1 MPSTTVRIL
10 SSSEETIPLPSELPE
25 LPVSASEFLDYV
37 NKNPDV
43 PIRELLQPFLAYE
56 SVLRSYFAQDPDN
69 ALVKGHIGLISLFEN
84 DNAAFAKIRARD
96 LATETTEEKERYVMP
111 LKDEDRKANGAPAI
125 VGSLEEFRK
134 NFTIFT
140 ESSLLNLDWNNV
152 IAAGSSVVTPLLC
165 IPEKY
170 RDSKRAIRGYYHEE
184 LTPASDID
192 LFIHGLTDPKEAL
205 AKMLAIEKT
214 VRDNLLCETTTVRTR
229 NTVTIVSQYP
239 NRHVQIVLRLYK
251 SAAQILAGFDVNC
264 ACVAYDGSRVFA
276 NPRSIASYMMQ
287 CNDIDLTRRSPSYE
301 NRLSKYSHRGFEVYC
316 PFLDRSKIDPTIF
329 ERSFNRTQGLARLL
343 VLERL
348 PKPDDRDQYVLQRK
362 MEKGRPVRIHH
373 STDFH
378 KKGNLKVGE
387 TDEVAEW
394 NFEDE
399 SGYQKFAIPY
409 GKEWYA
415 TKIEKFFYRKDLFL
429 NAEWNPVNKPPHR
442 TVNLH
447 RHPVFFG
454 SVDDVAGD
462 CCGFCPEPID
472 DEEIKAQEEEDK
484 IYVRGPITFMKED
497 PGRQEIGSFYPLGPE
512 YYTDMAY
519 VGSTELICLAIV
531 DDDADYVRRWCLQE
545 GADVNRRDFCG
556 RTPLQL
562 AVLST
567 TTSVEVVQAL
577 VDNGARLVSRLQD
590 GRTALHLAAARG
602 SVEMVKVLLKK
613 SEENEHE
620 RDLREEVQKNAQKEK
635 EKVNEKAKA
644 KVKGNKVQEG
654 KLKVNLDEEHEDED
668 EEDDDEDYEEISKNG
683 SDDHGIARTSTTSS
697 FIKIKKPEPA
707 ENFFD
712 GEEIEDDVYDI
723 NVVDWDFMM
732 SPLHHAIIGGHTDVI
747 RTLVSD
753 FGADPLLPIKIL
765 GNDKSPV
772 NAILSLTLA
781 YNLPK
786 EKAAAAV
793 TTLLQLGASSAQANS
808 FSRVSALHYA
818 VWHKAQEIVSLM
830 FDIDGPAASSV
841 VNQIGKEHERYWSTS
856 CASPLITAMKQESPH
871 LANILLE
878 HGVRGKVTLEE
889 FIQALH
895 RDDYNVPLDQRTV
908 QFENGTRQPIEI
920 ALWNENTL
928 PLFGRLLAA
937 GADPSTITILSYNS
951 SRYFHF
957 EPTNLMTILDLVHK
971 RIETYRKFLT
981 EADKEPVKEELRPLW
996 DISVLDQFPEGSYS
1010 RLVAERTF
1018 NLQNM
1023 RIRDANRDRF
1033 TAKEETTKE
1042 KAWKKLALEKK
1053 KAAAQQQL
1061 ELYEKAEKQL
1071 IDSGAKSYF
1080 EIFPEKKSQAPFSA
1094 EPAGI
1099 NRIVEPEVPKGFTV
1113 SFNFPDLTSKNE
1125 GYKALFE
1132 AVWSGDAHTIKMLT
1146 LGPSGEGE
1154 NKIPALRISI
1164 CDMNGLSTFAI
1175 ALHRG
1180 HRDIAKL
1187 ILDIA
1192 QTQYQPNQGSAV
1204 EKYVFGDK
1212 EIMDIKALN
1221 ENNKD
1226 DDLVIYKKLIDD
1238 EFTIENL
1245 GARSDLVKCGISP
1258 MDVFNYKFDAKIII
1272 QDAPIDIDMI
1282 RWNVVTIAVYDND
1295 LDLLRYLLKL
1305 AKELHS
1311 QGAMAV
1317 LQWEAVELAAK
1328 LNRIEFLEELMESV
1342 SFGIDYEALEN
1353 EENDSGEE
1361 TRIVDP
1367 KFYPGLTVRGKKL
1380 KEWAKKANPGYSNN
1394 RRGWSPRKIM
1404 EFASYNGCLDSI
1416 KWLLSSKP
1424 LACLQHYMANNQED
1438 GNVKL
1443 LMKQGPKLGELL
1455 KSSLGTD
1462 IKAVSH
1468 LLLKGWRDDSL
1479 DTLKYFMTEL
1489 GLSEAKCNHGTTP
1502 ALYAARLLRKSAL
1515 RFMAPEEVGVNFA
1528 ARDLYGKNIA
1538 HKLLEG
1544 WTVYMNNNKWNR
1556 KVKSFIEFLD
1566 IIPPNILS
1574 EAWRQR
1580 TFKSQLTPLAWYLSQ
1595 NASIHIPTVTLILEY
1610 SKGDDLKIPDGEGN
1624 WPIHVLFQRGFS
1636 KVAKI
1641 VLDVFPDMLFKEN
1654 AVGRTPIE
1662 IITDQYLIHV
1672 SSNPL
1677 LVVLAENE
1685 YGSAVDEPLVVDKPL
1700 EDFREKETENE
1711 ESDFEFSSIEK
1722 MHAFALKSA
1731 SEAISRKRQLVGLL
1745 DASELA
1751 KRVTKNAKDR
1761 NDLGGHHEPSICQSY
1776 TLAKFE
1782 DINSK

>member
-1 MPSTTVRIL
+1 MPSTTARIL
-10 SSSEETIPLPSELPE
+10 PSSEETIPLPSELPE
-25 LPVSASEFLDYV
+25 LPVPPSEFLDYV

-56 SVLRSYFAQDPDN
+56 SVLRAYFAQDPDN

-84 DNAAFAKIRARD
+84 NNAAFAKIRARD
-96 LATETTEEKERYVMP
+96 FAAETTEEKERYVMP
-111 LKDEDRKANGAPAI
+111 LKDEDRKANGAPSI

-134 NFTIFT
+134 NFNIFT
-140 ESSLLNLDWNNV
+140 EGSLLNLDWNNV

-192 LFIHGLTDPKEAL
+192 LFIHGIDDPKVAL

-229 NTVTIVSQYP
+229 NTITIVSQYP

-251 SAAQILAGFDVNC
+251 STAQILAGFDVNC

-276 NPRSIASYMMQ
+276 NPRSIASYMTQ

-301 NRLSKYSHRGFEVYC
+301 SRLSKYSHRGFEVYC

-329 ERSFNRTQGLARLL
+329 ERSFTRTKGLARLL

-348 PKPDDRDQYVLQRK
+348 PKPDDRNQYVLQRK
-362 MEKGRPVRIHH
+362 KEKGRPVRNPHY
-373 STDFH
+373 TAFRN
-378 KKGNLKVGE
+378 KGNLKVGE
-387 TDEVAEW
+387 NDEVAEW

-409 GKEWYA
+409 GKAWYA
-415 TKIEKFFYRKDLFL
+415 TKIEKFFYQKDMLL

-454 SVDDVAGD
+454 SVEDVAGD

-472 DEEIKAQEEEDK
+472 DEDIKAQEEEDK

-512 YYTDMAY
+512 DYTEMAY
-519 VGSTELICLAIV
+519 VGSTELLCLAIV
-531 DDDADYVRRWCLQE
+531 DNDSDYVRRWCLQE

-567 TTSVEVVQAL
+567 TTGAEVVQAL

-620 RDLREEVQKNAQKEK
+620 RDLREEAQKAAKNAQKEK
-635 EKVNEKAKA
+635 EKVNEK
-644 KVKGNKVQEG
+644 KVQED
-654 KLKVNLDEEHEDED
+654 KMDLDEEDED
-668 EEDDDEDYEEISKNG
+668 EDEDEDYEEISQDG
-683 SDDHGIARTSTTSS
+683 SDEDGIARTSTTSS
-697 FIKIKKPEPA
+697 FIKIKKPEPV
-707 ENFFD
+707 ENILD
-712 GEEIEDDVYDI
+712 GEEIDDDIYDI

-732 SPLHHAIIGGHTDVI
+732 SPLHHAIMGGHTDVI

-765 GNDKSPV
+765 DNDKSPV
-772 NAILSLTLA
+772 NAILSLALA
-781 YNLPK
+781 CNLPK
-786 EKAAAAV
+786 EKAVAAV

-818 VWHKAQEIVSLM
+818 VWYKAQEIVNLM

-841 VNQIGKEHERYWSTS
+841 VNQTGKEHHRYWSIS

-878 HGVRGKVTLEE
+878 RGARGKVTLEE
-889 FIQALH
+889 YLQAINS
-895 RDDYNVPLDQRTV
+895 DDKKNIPHDQRTT
-908 QFENGTRQPIEI
+908 QFEHGTRQPIEI
-920 ALWNENTL
+920 ALWNEKTL
-928 PLFGRLLAA
+928 PLLGRLLAA
-937 GADPSTITILSYNS
+937 GADPSTITMLSYNN
-951 SRYFHF
+951 SRYFHN
-957 EPTNLMTILDLVHK
+957 PHTKLMTILDLARE

-981 EADKEPVKEELRPLW
+981 DPDKESVKEELRPLW

-1010 RLVAERTF
+1010 RFVAERSF
-1018 NLQNM
+1018 KLENM
-1023 RIRDANRDRF
+1023 RIRDANRNPF
-1033 TAKEETTKE
+1033 AAKEE
-1042 KAWKKLALEKK
+1042 AWKKLALEKK

-1061 ELYEKAEKQL
+1061 ELYEKAEKHL
-1071 IDSGAKSYF
+1071 VNCGAKSYYD
-1080 EIFPEKKSQAPFSA
+1080 IFPEKKLQPPVSA
-1094 EPAGI
+1094 QPAGFY
-1099 NRIVEPEVPKGFTV
+1099 RFVEPEVPKEFTV
-1113 SFNFPDLTSKNE
+1113 SFKFPDLASKNE

-1132 AVWSGDAHTIKMLT
+1132 AAWSGDAHTIKTLT

-1192 QTQYQPNQGSAV
+1192 QTQYQPNQSLAV
-1204 EKYVFGDK
+1204 EKYVFCDK
-1212 EIMDIKALN
+1212 EAMDT
-1221 ENNKD
+1221 ED
-1226 DDLVIYKKLIDD
+1226 EDEDYEEGDLVIYKKLIDD

-1245 GARSDLVKCGISP
+1245 GARSDLVKCNISP
-1258 MDVFNYKFDAKIII
+1258 MDVFNCKFDAKILI
-1272 QDAPIDIDMI
+1272 QDGPIYVDMI
-1282 RWNVVTIAVYDND
+1282 RWNVVTMAVYDND
-1295 LDLLRYLLKL
+1295 LGLLRYLLNL
-1305 AKELHS
+1305 ANELQS

-1317 LQWEAVELAAK
+1317 LQWEAVELAVK
-1328 LNRIEFLEELMESV
+1328 LDRIEFLEELMKSV

-1353 EENDSGEE
+1353 EEDESEE
-1361 TRIVDP
+1361 TRIVKP

-1380 KEWAKKANPGYSNN
+1380 KEWAKQANPGYSNN
-1394 RRGWSPRKIM
+1394 RPGWSSRKIM
-1404 EFASYNGCLDSI
+1404 ECASYNRCLDSI
-1416 KWLLSSKP
+1416 KWLLSPKP

-1438 GNVKL
+1438 ANVKL

-1455 KSSLGTD
+1455 RSSLGTD
-1462 IKAVSH
+1462 IKPLPH

-1479 DTLKYFMTEL
+1479 DTLKYFLTEI
-1489 GLSEAKCNHGTTP
+1489 GLSEAKCNHGMTP

-1515 RFMAPEEVGVNFA
+1515 RFMALEEVGVNFA

-1544 WTVYMNNNKWNR
+1544 WAFYMRNNKWNR
-1556 KVKSFIEFLD
+1556 KMESFIEFLD

-1580 TFKSQLTPLAWYLSQ
+1580 TFKSQLTPLAWYLSR
-1595 NASIHIPTVTLILEY
+1595 NASMHIPTVKLILDY

-1624 WPIHVLFQRGFS
+1624 WPIHVLFQKGLY
-1636 KVAKI
+1636 KIAKI
-1641 VLDVFPDMLFKEN
+1641 VLDMFPDMLFKEN

-1662 IITDQYLIHV
+1662 IITDQYLINI
-1672 SSNPL
+1672 SSNPP
-1677 LVVLAENE
+1677 LVVWNENVH
-1685 YGSAVDEPLVVDKPL
+1685 GSAVSEPLVVDKPV
-1700 EDFREKETENE
+1700 EHFREKETENE
-1711 ESDFEFSSIEK
+1711 ESEFEIPSIDK
-1722 MHAFALKSA
+1722 MRAFALKLA
-1731 SEAISRKRQLVGLL
+1731 SEAISEKRQLVSLL
-1745 DASELA
+1745 DANELA
-1751 KRVTKNAKDR
+1751 KRVAKNATDR
-1761 NDLGGHHEPSICQSY
+1761 YDSGGDEPWICQSY
-1776 TLAKFE
+1776 TLAEFE